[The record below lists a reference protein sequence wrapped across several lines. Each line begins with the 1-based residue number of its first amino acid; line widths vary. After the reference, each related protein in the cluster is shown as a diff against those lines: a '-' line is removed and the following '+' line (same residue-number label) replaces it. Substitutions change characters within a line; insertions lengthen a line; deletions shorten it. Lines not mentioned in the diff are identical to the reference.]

1 MPTKENLGL
10 LQTEVQT
17 DVTFTSFMVAVV
29 TFFTGLL
36 ITRFEAYDISIKIP
50 ISFLIISMFGFLYST
65 MIFSNAAEEVAK
77 GNVAKCKRH
86 LLLGDILSE
95 YLGVYLLI
103 ISIPLIINVI
113 TTDTF
118 LRYVT
123 LVSSLAGL
131 AIYQFSHFSVIERH
145 FKEGYDVFAFL
156 IIALGL
162 GLFVSQTYAF
172 YFAPLALVFLVF
184 VAVITYLA
192 AKRNRL
198 TSDNKL

>member
-1 MPTKENLGL
+1 MPAKEDFSL

-65 MIFSNAAEEVAK
+65 MIFSNAAEEVTK
-77 GNVAKCKRH
+77 GNAVKCKQH

-145 FKEGYDVFAFL
+145 FRERYDVFSFL
-156 IIALGL
+156 IVTFGL

-172 YFAPLALVFLVF
+172 YFAPFALVFLAF
-184 VAVITYLA
+184 VLSITYLA
-192 AKRNRL
+192 AKRNKL
-198 TSDNKL
+198 TIRP